1 MSELAR
7 TIHQGTALA
16 GRAYESAIQTQ
27 FNSATLKR
35 QMRKDAIEGMKEIG
49 KKINEYGTWKD
60 AKEAEDEATQIE
72 NAAALGDATGDP
84 QNKFVALKSLQPPKH
99 FSSATLFRKRMEETS
114 KQIQDKSEFD
124 LDRAKQFDDHVKT
137 EQEVKAS
144 KQKMETDR
152 LKYEDERKDRALR
165 QGLLSHPSLQGLDPG
180 STQYTRNLAKLYA
193 DNMLLDPKDHVR
205 ILKDMDTI
213 DQRMKL
219 ETSKQGAQMARLTK
233 QLTERA
239 AVVGSQLANA
249 KEIAEA
255 NIASREGIAERA
267 LALASERLDLQ
278 GSIATMHNQAATR
291 HLQIVEATRDGQ
303 MTRDALKQY
312 VVLLG
317 QDRQALAVAMDDA
330 GMWTNDEEQAG
341 IDAVQERIADYE
353 AEIGALT
360 AKMKSPTPLPPMPA
374 APTLRREAPDPGG
387 GLVPANQDE
396 APAPDEGAFLSK
408 LPPAAQADFLK
419 LTPEERAKVMA
430 QMGGK

>member
-60 AKEAEDEATQIE
+60 AKEAEDEAAQIE

-84 QNKFVALKSLQPPKH
+84 QNKFVALKALQPPKH
-99 FSSATLFRKRMEETS
+99 FSSATLFRKRMEETA
-114 KQIQDKSEFD
+114 KQVQEASEFK
-124 LDRAKQFDDHVKT
+124 LERAKAFDDHVKT
-137 EQEVKAS
+137 EQDRKAS
-144 KQKMETDR
+144 EWKLENERQKA
-152 LKYEDERKDRALR
+152 EDERKDRALR

-239 AVVGSQLANA
+239 AVVGAQLANA
-249 KEIAEA
+249 KDIAEA

-278 GSIATMHNQAATR
+278 SSIATMHNQAAQR

-303 MTRDALKQY
+303 MTRDALKSY
-312 VVLLG
+312 TTLLG
-317 QDRQALAVAMDDA
+317 QEREALVTAMDDGA
-330 GMWTNDEEQAG
+330 WTSDEEQAN

-353 AEIGALT
+353 AEISKLV
-360 AKMKSPTPLPPMPA
+360 AKMKSPAPLPPMPA
-374 APTLRREAPDPGG
+374 APTLNREAPPTEGA
-387 GLVPANQDE
+387 PQ
-396 APAPDEGAFLSK
+396 APAQEGGTSPDEGAFLSK

-419 LTPEERAKVMA
+419 LSPQERAKVMA